1 MKTCPSCG
9 FENAESAKFCS
20 ECGTALAAPVAP
32 HREERKFVTVV
43 YADMVG
49 STARAERLDPEDVRA
64 ILAPYHARLRQEL
77 EHYGGTVEKFIGDAV
92 VAVFG
97 APVAHEDDPERAVR
111 AALSI
116 LDAIRELNEQ
126 TPGLELQVRIGVST
140 GEALVAVSART
151 AEGEGMVS
159 GDVMNTGARIQA
171 AAAPGTVLVGEQT
184 YRATER
190 KIEYRATD
198 PIAAKGKADPIPVWE
213 AVEARSRFGVD
224 LAGPG
229 RTTLVGREREIDLLA
244 AALARVRADRSP
256 ELVTL
261 VGVPGIGKSR
271 LVYELSRIVEDDPDL
286 IFWRQG
292 RSLPYGDG
300 VTFWALGEMVKAHA
314 GILETDSGADTT
326 AKLAGTVGGL
336 VADER
341 DARWVE
347 SHLRPLVGLGTESLE
362 SADRGQEAFAA
373 WRGFLE
379 AVAEERPLVLVFEDL
394 HWADDGM
401 LDFVDALAERVSGV
415 PLLVLCTARPELLE
429 RRPGWGGGKRNAAT
443 LTLAPLD
450 DASTARLIAAL
461 LDRAVL
467 PAETQ
472 SALLQRAGGNP
483 LYAEEYVRMLSD
495 RGDRDL
501 PLPETVQGIV
511 AARLDLLGD
520 DEKALLQDAAVLGKV
535 FWTDALAS
543 LSGLERLELEDR
555 LLGLERKEF
564 VHRERRSAVAGEA
577 QYAFRHVL
585 VRDVAYG
592 QMPRSARAD
601 RHGRAAEW
609 IESLAPDRAEDRS
622 EMLAHHYLA
631 ALDYARSAGHETEA
645 LVVRAAPALQEA
657 GDRAFALKAFPAAAR
672 YYASALELA
681 ELDSKRLLSY
691 GRALSISER
700 GGEEL
705 FAEAVEV
712 ALAAGHQ
719 ETAAEAEI
727 ERGSLRFLQGD
738 RDAAS
743 SHFDRAAA
751 LVADLPLSAPKAFVT
766 SSVSRY
772 LMLAG
777 RSDEAIRIG
786 GEALTMAQ
794 ELGLD
799 ELRAHALNNI
809 GVAKTGMG
817 DLTGL
822 DDLRAS
828 IDLSSELNSPEA
840 RRGLNNLAT
849 LTFQLGDL
857 PRAEQLHRQALV
869 VAERFGLAV
878 AIFWDQAEL
887 AFDAYYAGR
896 WDEAIQAADALIAE
910 SEAGIR
916 HYMEAACREVR
927 SRVRFARGDVGGA
940 VVDAAASLELAAG
953 IKDPQVLYPTRAVA
967 AHIFLAAGRPTDA
980 SSQVDALLADV
991 GTEGVED
998 FAGFWAP
1005 HLAVVMDALGRG
1017 REFLERAPTLG
1028 ASTPWLEA
1036 ATLWAEGE
1044 LERAADVFG
1053 EMGSLPDE
1061 ALARLRAAELLT
1073 AAGRRP
1079 EADEQLQPALAFFR
1093 SVGATRYVRE
1103 AETLLAA
1110 AS

>member
-1 MKTCPSCG
+1 MSACASCG
-9 FENAESAKFCS
+9 FENADSAKFCS

-126 TPGLELQVRIGVST
+126 TPGLELQVRIGVNT

-171 AAAPGTVLVGEQT
+171 AAAPGAVLVGEQT

-190 KIEYRATD
+190 MIEYRATD

-314 GILETDSGADTT
+314 GILETDSGADAT

-347 SHLRPLVGLGTESLE
+347 SHLRPLVGLGAESLE

-373 WRGFLE
+373 WRRFLE

-483 LYAEEYVRMLSD
+483 LYAEEYVRMLAD
-495 RGDRDL
+495 RGEGDL

-511 AARLDLLGD
+511 AARIDLLPNE
-520 DEKALLQDAAVLGKV
+520 EKGLLQDAAVLGKV
-535 FWTDALAS
+535 FFTDAVAT
-543 LSGLERLELEDR
+543 LSGLERWDLDER
-555 LLGLERKEF
+555 LHSRERKEF
-564 VHRERRSAVAGEA
+564 VRREARSTVAGES
-577 QYAFRHVL
+577 QYTFRHVL

-592 QMPRSARAD
+592 QLARAARAD
-601 RHGRAAEW
+601 RHRRAAEW
-609 IESLAPDRAEDRS
+609 IESLPLDRSEDRS

-631 ALDYARSAGHETEA
+631 ALDYVRSAGLDAGELVTQAAAA
-645 LVVRAAPALQEA
+645 LREA
-657 GDRAFALKAFPAAAR
+657 GDRAFALNAFAGAAR
-672 YYASALELA
+672 YYASALELG
-681 ELDSKRLLSY
+681 ELDAKRLLAY
-691 GRALSISER
+691 GRALTTSER
-700 GGEEL
+700 RGDEL
-705 FAEAVEV
+705 LARAVKA
-712 ALAAGHQ
+712 ALATGDA

-727 ERGSLRFLQGD
+727 ERGELCFIQGD
-738 RDAAS
+738 RDAAF
-743 SHFDRAAA
+743 SHFDQAAS
-751 LVADLPLSAPKAFVT
+751 LVADVRQSPSKAFVT
-766 SSVSRY
+766 SSVSRF

-777 RSDEAIRIG
+777 RSEEAIRIG
-786 GEALTMAQ
+786 ADALAMAE
-794 ELGLD
+794 ELRLD

-809 GVAKTGMG
+809 GVAKASAG
-817 DLTGL
+817 DLSGL
-822 DDLRAS
+822 EDLRRS
-828 IDLSSELNSPEA
+828 ID
-840 RRGLNNLAT
+840 
-849 LTFQLGDL
+849 
-857 PRAEQLHRQALV
+857 
-869 VAERFGLAV
+869 
-878 AIFWDQAEL
+878 
-887 AFDAYYAGR
+887 
-896 WDEAIQAADALIAE
+896 IA
-910 SEAGIR
+910 
-916 HYMEAACREVR
+916 
-927 SRVRFARGDVGGA
+927 
-940 VVDAAASLELAAG
+940 
-953 IKDPQVLYPTRAVA
+953 
-967 AHIFLAAGRPTDA
+967 
-980 SSQVDALLADV
+980 
-991 GTEGVED
+991 
-998 FAGFWAP
+998 
-1005 HLAVVMDALGRG
+1005 
-1017 REFLERAPTLG
+1017 
-1028 ASTPWLEA
+1028 
-1036 ATLWAEGE
+1036 
-1044 LERAADVFG
+1044 
-1053 EMGSLPDE
+1053 
-1061 ALARLRAAELLT
+1061 LRA
-1073 AAGRRP
+1073 
-1079 EADEQLQPALAFFR
+1079 QPAR
-1093 SVGATRYVRE
+1093 GATRPQQSRLAHLSVWRSPPRGGAPPREPRGRGAVRD
-1103 AETLLAA
+1103 ARCRLLGPGRARARRLLRGALGPGDAGARLPDRAVRGGDAPLHGSVVPRCPLEDAPRPRGRPRRRRRCGEDARACGRHQGPPGAPPDPGCRRAHLPRSRAA
-1110 AS
+1110 GGCILAGGRPAR